1 MPDIQMRFNKDMLV
15 LSTPL
20 DYQLASQGFDPSDRE
35 YVVLCEPELIEE
47 AFKLEKSIDVP
58 CFVTPTEGIT
68 EARLAYARFEG
79 RAEEMAR
86 IAYETSAQFS
96 PQHLIAAIG
105 PTGLPLDPTSAVS
118 LKQSKKQ
125 YHDAVLALIEY
136 PFDALYFTGFK
147 SLDDAQ
153 CALMGARAVY
163 DGPVLISLV
172 PNEEGMFSGGRT
184 LSEGVALC
192 DEYGADVIGVVSDA
206 PARVLVGFAK
216 EMASVTDKPL
226 LVDVSVRRKDRRQFE
241 PTNENPYPTA
251 DAMVELVVRLRAQG
265 VNSFE
270 HRVPPPRLYGCIARN
285 GWRQR
290 CCGAAVASLRL
301 RYCYRKRKAWHE
313 KKAPTMVCSR
323 SLSTDSLMVAK
334 II

>member
-1 MPDIQMRFNKDMLV
+1 MPDIQMRFNKDVLV

-20 DYQLASQGFDPSDRE
+20 DYQLASQGFSPSDRE

-68 EARLAYARFEG
+68 EARLAHARFEG
-79 RAEEMAR
+79 RSAEMAR
-86 IAYETSAQFS
+86 IAYESAAQFS

-125 YHDAVLALIEY
+125 YHDAVLALAEY

-147 SLDDAQ
+147 NLADAQ

-163 DGPVLISLV
+163 DGPLFISLCPDV
-172 PNEEGMFSGGRT
+172 EGLFHDGRT
-184 LSEGVALC
+184 LPEGVALC
-192 DEYGADVIGVVSDA
+192 SEYGADVIGVVSDA

-216 EMASVTDKPL
+216 EMAAATEKPL
-226 LVDVSVRRKDRRQFE
+226 LMDIAVRRKDKRQFE
-241 PTNENPYPTA
+241 PTDENPYPTA
-251 DAMVELVVRLRAQG
+251 DTLVELALRLRAQG
-265 VNSFE
+265 VEFLRAS
-270 HRVPPPRLYGCIARN
+270 
-285 GWRQR
+285 
-290 CCGAAVASLRL
+290 GAATPAYTGALLATVGGSDVVV
-301 RYCYRKRKAWHE
+301 
-313 KKAPTMVCSR
+313 PQQ
-323 SLSTDSLMVAK
+323 
-334 II
+334 

>member
-125 YHDAVLALIEY
+125 YHDAVLALIEH
-136 PFDALYFTGFK
+136 PSRDSRASMMLSVRLWAL
-147 SLDDAQ
+147 
-153 CALMGARAVY
+153 ARCT
-163 DGPVLISLV
+163 
-172 PNEEGMFSGGRT
+172 M
-184 LSEGVALC
+184 ALC
-192 DEYGADVIGVVSDA
+192 
-206 PARVLVGFAK
+206 
-216 EMASVTDKPL
+216 
-226 LVDVSVRRKDRRQFE
+226 
-241 PTNENPYPTA
+241 
-251 DAMVELVVRLRAQG
+251 
-265 VNSFE
+265 
-270 HRVPPPRLYGCIARN
+270 
-285 GWRQR
+285 
-290 CCGAAVASLRL
+290 
-301 RYCYRKRKAWHE
+301 
-313 KKAPTMVCSR
+313 
-323 SLSTDSLMVAK
+323 
-334 II
+334 